1 MCIVNIYREVM
12 RMNSGSAFSEF
23 VQLCARRVVWLI
35 GFVVAAFLVTFIY
48 VFVTTPQQCVVKAQM
63 RISST
68 QMAEGDSAAR
78 DKLELASILADD
90 AINTI
95 VNSDTIAIALQ
106 NSNLLTTYN
115 PETFKNRVT
124 AEKNGNST
132 VLMTVAYEGSWLD
145 AEVFMESFINTCET
159 TINEYYAE
167 KGYDF
172 KIDNSESGRTY
183 DETPRAK
190 PAFIWG
196 LIIMAGVFVL
206 FLLVQAV
213 SLFTDRTLRSHHK
226 FDKITDVPVIASIPS
241 NTRVGNGEK
250 TGQKI
255 SNAYQTLRSAVKYS
269 DKKVRSIAVCSSTP
283 RDGRSS
289 VAVGLA
295 TSLAETDAMVLLIE
309 ADMRKPNISQL
320 MKIESTFGIAD
331 LLLGKTNLAATI
343 CKTSNRNLYVITA
356 VNNTNLSSI
365 NIADLL
371 DSVVFDELLESV
383 QGQFDYVIIDT
394 PSVGL
399 VADATSV
406 IGKVDASIIVAQY
419 GHTNIDSLKS
429 AIDIV
434 KALGSQ
440 ILGVVTTNAQPHTS
454 IFNSSSKYY
463 RGGARGSKVSGL
475 AAFFAKKN

>member
-1 MCIVNIYREVM
+1 
-12 RMNSGSAFSEF
+12 MNSGSAFSEF
-23 VQLCARRVVWLI
+23 VQLCARRVFWLI
-35 GFVVAAFLVTFIY
+35 GFLAAAFIVTFIY
-48 VFVTTPQQCVVKAQM
+48 VFASTPQECIVKAQM

-95 VNSDTIAIALQ
+95 VNSDTIAVALQ

-115 PETFKNRVT
+115 PEAFKERVK

-132 VLMTVAYEGSWLD
+132 VLMTVNYEGSWLD
-145 AEVFMESFINTCET
+145 AEVFMESFISTCES

-183 DETPRAK
+183 DETSRAK
-190 PAFIWG
+190 PAFIWS
-196 LIIMAGVFVL
+196 LIIMLGVLVL
-206 FLLVQAV
+206 FLIVQAI
-213 SLFTDRTLRSHHK
+213 SLITDRTLRGHQK
-226 FDKITDVPVIASIPS
+226 FDKITDVPIIASIPS
-241 NTRVGNGEK
+241 NSRVGNGER

-269 DKKVRSIAVCSSTP
+269 DKKVRSIAVCSAQP
-283 RDGRSS
+283 RDGRSA

-295 TSLAETDAMVLLIE
+295 TALAETDAMVLLIE
-309 ADMRKPNISQL
+309 ADMRKPSISQL

-356 VNNTNLSSI
+356 VNNTNLSSV

-394 PSVGL
+394 PSIGL

-406 IGKVDASIIVAQY
+406 LGKVDASIVVAQY

-440 ILGVVTTNAQPHTS
+440 ILGVVTTNAQQHAG
-454 IFNSSSKYY
+454 IFNSNSKYY
-463 RGGARGSKVSGL
+463 RSARNTKNGI